1 MNRARAAALVLLDA
15 SPFYRF
21 CEAQLLPSLAE
32 YLRRNA
38 RVTPEV
44 ATELRRGARSSRH
57 TGLRYL
63 ELAGWPPE
71 TAALPAEL
79 QRPFLDYSR
88 AARQNDELPS
98 KHAGEI
104 TTVLMAAHIG
114 ADVVVIDDLFG
125 KRLARDR
132 GVPACRPLSWQS
144 KCSRKASSPQA
155 TATACSTCR
164 RHLRPAARTSHGL
177 ATGQAL
183 HAIDRRQVATG

>member
-63 ELAGWPPE
+63 ELAGL
-71 TAALPAEL
+71 ASRDSSVARGAPA
-79 QRPFLDYSR
+79 PVSR
-88 AARQNDELPS
+88 L
-98 KHAGEI
+98 
-104 TTVLMAAHIG
+104 L
-114 ADVVVIDDLFG
+114 
-125 KRLARDR
+125 
-132 GVPACRPLSWQS
+132 
-144 KCSRKASSPQA
+144 ASSPA
-155 TATACSTCR
+155 E
-164 RHLRPAARTSHGL
+164 
-177 ATGQAL
+177 
-183 HAIDRRQVATG
+183 

>member
-1 MNRARAAALVLLDA
+1 MNRARAATLVLLDA

-21 CEAQLLPSLAE
+21 CEARLLPILAE
-32 YLRRNA
+32 YLRGNA

-88 AARQNDELPS
+88 AARQKDELSS
-98 KHAGEI
+98 KHRGTALAAD
-104 TTVLMAAHIG
+104 TTRG
-114 ADVVVIDDLFG
+114 R
-125 KRLARDR
+125 RL
-132 GVPACRPLSWQS
+132 PSEP
-144 KCSRKASSPQA
+144 
-155 TATACSTCR
+155 
-164 RHLRPAARTSHGL
+164 
-177 ATGQAL
+177 
-183 HAIDRRQVATG
+183 

>member
-132 GVPACRPLSWQS
+132 GVPRLSTAQLAVEVFTEGELTAGDGYRVFDLSTPPEAGRADFTRAC
-144 KCSRKASSPQA
+144 
-155 TATACSTCR
+155 
-164 RHLRPAARTSHGL
+164 
-177 ATGQAL
+177 
-183 HAIDRRQVATG
+183 DRAGTTRD